1 MPGQLALYVFFILGT
16 LVGYIHTYSLLKSA
30 PIPIQRPDI
39 IFEWQEK
46 PLSEWKY
53 EPFSKS
59 VILLHTLAILAL
71 SGIAIHATSNPG
83 YDLSLTGNMIIIFMD
98 WFSQYGSMA
107 LIGYLLGAMIFS
119 LLKVRKTISYSI
131 ITETG
136 VTSGKIMLPWHYFS
150 HFTMDHQN
158 RILRLFSAFSPD
170 LQTAITKIPGSIS
183 LTEVSNTL
191 QKFLPDHPPEGRLA
205 WYRTKFMLV
214 PAMLLV
220 CLPLLALGWL
230 ASSLPRS
237 LALFALVSITVL
249 VVYLG
254 QRVVVLFAFGKQG
267 KRKNT

>member
-71 SGIAIHATSNPG
+71 SSIAIHATSNPG

-150 HFTMDHQN
+150 HFTMDNQN

-191 QKFLPDHPPEGRLA
+191 QKFLPDHPPEGRHA

-220 CLPLLALGWL
+220 CLPLLVLGWL

-267 KRKNT
+267 KRKNA